1 MKLFGQVLTAVIL
14 KQCFGSD
21 QKYDF
26 ISFWVSTRSH
36 MTVFD
41 RCGGGV
47 GAREQEALSAAFP
60 VELRLQ
66 KEMTKESHLS
76 KVLGVW

>member
-36 MTVFD
+36 MTLFD
-41 RCGGGV
+41 RYGGGV
-47 GAREQEALSAAFP
+47 GAREQALSAAFP
-60 VELRLQ
+60 VELRPQ
-66 KEMTKESHLS
+66 KEMTKESHLP

>member
-1 MKLFGQVLTAVIL
+1 
-14 KQCFGSD
+14 
-21 QKYDF
+21 
-26 ISFWVSTRSH
+26 
-36 MTVFD
+36 MTLFD

-47 GAREQEALSAAFP
+47 GARDQEALSAAFP

-66 KEMTKESHLS
+66 KEMMKESHLS